1 MASPADPAVSSSDD
15 ADQVRDPQAP
25 ASPALTLVEDTG
37 AEANTAVFEPAPE
50 DIDQAPKPAGRWL
63 GLLLC
68 AVGLVAIGFAV
79 LDPGNM
85 GQLAFYILGGFGAL
99 GLLVVAGI
107 FGGLIRLDLR
117 GRLLGER
124 LAAGL
129 AETSDMALAVTNDRG
144 RMVYANKAFMALAG
158 GRKLR
163 NAETVLAGDGD
174 HDAGTVDDSETAGA
188 RAFRLARAARAGVAV
203 SEEISLRSADGEK
216 RAVTASV
223 EPLPADLAP
232 GTVGQTY
239 ALWRVADQTASRER
253 LDASERE
260 ALRLGSYLNG
270 LVSGVCALDEQG
282 RVLYLN
288 DTLAQWV
295 GLDANAFTAG
305 AIEFDSLLAGTRVP
319 LGKNGSETDVKVSDA
334 DLKPRGPV
342 SGAGVVPVRIVE
354 RAGEMADG
362 RKVTFLVL
370 HDRRINAGGDLL
382 DAAEVRF
389 AHFFNNAP
397 IGMVTVNGEGQIVSV
412 NRTFRDIVG
421 EALPEGTLTGEN
433 KKTVLLSDLVAH
445 EDRAAFDT
453 AILDAA
459 KGEPDKGPVDVRLM
473 PPTGI
478 DAPDDDSGE
487 NDKVLQAYI
496 SRAGSSSGEGT
507 KDSDAQVMVYFVDL
521 TEQKTLEV
529 QFAQSQK
536 MQAVGQLAGGVAHDF
551 NNLLTAII
559 GFCDLLLVRHQPG
572 DPSFADVMQIKQ
584 NANRAANLVRQL
596 LAFSRQQTL
605 RPTVLSPTD
614 ALADLSNLLRRLL
627 GETVDLKMVHG
638 RDLWTIKADQ
648 NQFEQVIINLAV
660 NARDAMLEPDA
671 EGNIGGSLT
680 IRTANVTKEDAA
692 ALDHA
697 IMPAA
702 EYVLVEVSDTGC
714 GIAKENLGKIF
725 EPFFSTKEVG
735 KGTGLGLSTVY
746 GIVKQTGGYIFP
758 FSTVGTGTSFRIYIP
773 RHIEVE
779 KPKEAV
785 ADAPKKQA
793 DLSGKGTVL
802 LVEDEDAVRSFAV
815 RALETRGYTVLEA
828 ASGEHALEV
837 MEDFDGELDVVVS
850 DVVMPNMDGPT
861 MVSHLAKLKPGL
873 KIIFISGYAE
883 EAFKK
888 NLDKD
893 VEFQFLPKPF
903 SLKQLAAKVKEVIEG
918 E

>member
-1 MASPADPAVSSSDD
+1 M
-15 ADQVRDPQAP
+15 
-25 ASPALTLVEDTG
+25 
-37 AEANTAVFEPAPE
+37 
-50 DIDQAPKPAGRWL
+50 I
-63 GLLLC
+63 
-68 AVGLVAIGFAV
+68 
-79 LDPGNM
+79 
-85 GQLAFYILGGFGAL
+85 
-99 GLLVVAGI
+99 
-107 FGGLIRLDLR
+107 
-117 GRLLGER
+117 
-124 LAAGL
+124 
-129 AETSDMALAVTNDRG
+129 
-144 RMVYANKAFMALAG
+144 
-158 GRKLR
+158 
-163 NAETVLAGDGD
+163 
-174 HDAGTVDDSETAGA
+174 
-188 RAFRLARAARAGVAV
+188 
-203 SEEISLRSADGEK
+203 
-216 RAVTASV
+216 
-223 EPLPADLAP
+223 
-232 GTVGQTY
+232 
-239 ALWRVADQTASRER
+239 
-253 LDASERE
+253 
-260 ALRLGSYLNG
+260 
-270 LVSGVCALDEQG
+270 
-282 RVLYLN
+282 
-288 DTLAQWV
+288 
-295 GLDANAFTAG
+295 
-305 AIEFDSLLAGTRVP
+305 
-319 LGKNGSETDVKVSDA
+319 
-334 DLKPRGPV
+334 
-342 SGAGVVPVRIVE
+342 
-354 RAGEMADG
+354 
-362 RKVTFLVL
+362 
-370 HDRRINAGGDLL
+370 
-382 DAAEVRF
+382 
-389 AHFFNNAP
+389 
-397 IGMVTVNGEGQIVSV
+397 
-412 NRTFRDIVG
+412 
-421 EALPEGTLTGEN
+421 
-433 KKTVLLSDLVAH
+433 
-445 EDRAAFDT
+445 
-453 AILDAA
+453 
-459 KGEPDKGPVDVRLM
+459 
-473 PPTGI
+473 
-478 DAPDDDSGE
+478 
-487 NDKVLQAYI
+487 
-496 SRAGSSSGEGT
+496 
-507 KDSDAQVMVYFVDL
+507 YFVDL

-605 RPTVLSPTD
+605 RPTVLMPTD

-638 RDLWTIKADQ
+638 RDLWPIEADQ

-671 EGNIGGSLT
+671 EGTIGGSLT
-680 IRTANVTKEDAA
+680 IRTANVTKDDAA

-702 EYVLVEVSDTGC
+702 EYVLIEVSDTGC

-785 ADAPKKQA
+785 ADAEAAKKPA

-815 RALETRGYTVLEA
+815 RALQTRGYTVLEA

-861 MVSHLAKLKPGL
+861 MVSHLAKVKPGL